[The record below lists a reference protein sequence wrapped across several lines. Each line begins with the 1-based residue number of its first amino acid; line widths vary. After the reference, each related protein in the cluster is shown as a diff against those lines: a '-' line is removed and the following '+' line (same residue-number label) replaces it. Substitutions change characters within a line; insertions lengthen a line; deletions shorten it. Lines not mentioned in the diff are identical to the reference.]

1 MELVFFSME
10 AAGVG
15 FFLAAWAA
23 SVIWTARDAQ
33 RRCGH
38 PSLRLGAPIAAV
50 VLPFAGAGL
59 YALVKP
65 CEERTAVRARRMRTR
80 FLEGVVNGSRE
91 SCAECA
97 TPLEPEFR
105 CCPSC
110 GERVRSTCGGCGQP
124 VRTAWT
130 TCPWC
135 TQPVRQPAEV
145 AAALS
150 HVA

>member
-1 MELVFFSME
+1 ME

-23 SVIWTARDAQ
+23 SVIWTARDA
-33 RRCGH
+33 RHRCGSV
-38 PSLRLGAPIAAV
+38 SLRLGAPLAAV
-50 VLPFAGAGL
+50 LLPFAGAGL

-65 CEERTAVRARRMRTR
+65 CETRADVRARRMRTR
-80 FLEGVVNGSRE
+80 FLESVVNDTGER
-91 SCAECA
+91 CAECA

-105 CCPSC
+105 CCPAC
-110 GERVRSTCGGCGQP
+110 GERVRSTCCACGQT
-124 VRTAWT
+124 VRTTWT

-135 TQPVRQPAEV
+135 TTPLGDRPEI

-150 HVA
+150 EVA